1 MLCLGT
7 EVDHPS
13 THVETEMDKQ
23 ELSDVTAD
31 WNPKRLEVERLEK
44 EDLLIMDDFN
54 FEDPVGFKKGP
65 DYIVLVRHPRSVE
78 ASVVDFELREEI
90 KKS

>member
-1 MLCLGT
+1 
-7 EVDHPS
+7 
-13 THVETEMDKQ
+13 MDKQ

-31 WNPKRLEVERLEK
+31 WNLKRLEVERLEK
-44 EDLLIMDDFN
+44 EQVELDKRIRALQEEMCQDLLIMDDFN

-65 DYIVLVRHPRSVE
+65 DYIVLVRHPRGVE